1 MLARFLLATL
11 VVLIA
16 ARVSPGQIQPVT
28 ADSKAAT
35 PGATATDATPGP
47 ANSAVDNDITPLEPV
62 GRAARGPLVRVTK
75 GRGQLPNDHGQF
87 WREYDISPYTLRVTA
102 TKKPEQA
109 VVDWIL
115 RETGHEIW
123 HGEPLGILSA
133 TKRTLRVYHTAEV
146 HDAIYDIV
154 ARFVSSEAETHA
166 FNLRILTV
174 GNPNWRSKAFG
185 MMQPVE
191 VQSPGV
197 QAWLMAKEDAALL
210 LAGLRKRN
218 DVREHGSP
226 HVLVNNG
233 QSAVSASWRTR
244 KYTKNIIA
252 RVEGGRTTLVPEMA
266 QIDEGFSLEFTPL
279 LSIDGRFIDANIKT
293 SIDQVEKMIPVIID
307 VPTGA
312 TQRQR
317 FKIEVPQLTSARMHE
332 RFHWP
337 VDKVLVISRGVVATP
352 AVGKTN
358 NPLNLPLLSPS
369 GPGRADAVVF
379 VQSKGKL
386 KPASATRRRRT
397 ASGYRRRF

>member
-1 MLARFLLATL
+1 MLARILVATL
-11 VVLIA
+11 FVAIA
-16 ARVSPGQIQPVT
+16 GRAAPGQIQPVKADAKT
-28 ADSKAAT
+28 AA
-35 PGATATDATPGP
+35 PLATATDATPGP
-47 ANSAVDNDITPLEPV
+47 ASKAVNDDITPLRPV
-62 GRAARGPLVRVTK
+62 GGAARGPLVRVTK

-87 WREYDISPYTLRVTA
+87 WREYDISPYTLRVTS

-109 VVDWIL
+109 LIDWVL

-123 HGEPLGILSA
+123 HGEPLGLLSA

-146 HDAIYDIV
+146 HDVIYDIV

-191 VQSPGV
+191 VQTPGV

-218 DVREHGSP
+218 DVREYGSP

-233 QSAVSASWRTR
+233 QSAVSSSWRTR
-244 KYTKNIIA
+244 DYTKNIIA
-252 RVEGGRTTLVPEMA
+252 RTVGGRTTLVPERA

-293 SIDQVEKMIPVIID
+293 SIDQVEKMIPVVID
-307 VPTGA
+307 VPTGT

-332 RFHWP
+332 RFRWP

-352 AVGKTN
+352 AVGKN
-358 NPLNLPLLSPS
+358 SNPLNLPLLSPS
-369 GPGRADAVVF
+369 GPGRADALVF

-386 KPASATRRRRT
+386 KTASTPRRRRT
-397 ASGYRRRF
+397 ASGYRRRY

>member
-1 MLARFLLATL
+1 MFSRFLLATL
-11 VVLIA
+11 IVLIA
-16 ARVSPGQIQPVT
+16 VRVSPGQNQPAK
-28 ADSKAAT
+28 ADAKAT
-35 PGATATDATPGP
+35 PAAKSPVGNG
-47 ANSAVDNDITPLEPV
+47 NITPLEPV
-62 GRAARGPLVRVTK
+62 GGAARGPLVRVTK
-75 GRGQLPNDHGQF
+75 GTGQLPNSHGQF
-87 WREYDISPYTLRVTA
+87 WREYDISPYTLRVTT

-109 VVDWIL
+109 LIDWIL

-146 HDAIYDIV
+146 HDVIYDIV
-154 ARFVSSEAETHA
+154 ARFVNSEAETHA
-166 FNLRILTV
+166 FSLRILTV
-174 GNPNWRSKAFG
+174 GNPNWRNKAFG

-191 VQSPGV
+191 VQTPGV

-233 QSAVSASWRTR
+233 QSAISSSWRTR
-244 KYTKNIIA
+244 SYTKNIIA
-252 RVEGGRTTLVPEMA
+252 RTEGGRTVLVPQKA

-279 LSIDGRFIDANIKT
+279 LSIDGRFIEADIKT
-293 SIDQVEKMIPVIID
+293 SIDQVEKMIPVVID
-307 VPTGA
+307 VPLGP

-317 FKIEVPQLTSARMHE
+317 FKIEVPQMTSARMHE
-332 RFHWP
+332 RFRWP

-352 AVGKTN
+352 TVGKIS

-386 KPASATRRRRT
+386 KTASTPRRRRS

>member
-11 VVLIA
+11 IVLIA
-16 ARVSPGQIQPVT
+16 GGVSPGQT
-28 ADSKAAT
+28 GSATTESKVEARAAT
-35 PGATATDATPGP
+35 KADVAPATKSTTAQ
-47 ANSAVDNDITPLEPV
+47 SDITPLEPV
-62 GRAARGPLVRVTK
+62 GGAARGPLVRVTK
-75 GRGQLPNDHGQF
+75 GAGQLPNDHGQF
-87 WREYDISPYTLRVTA
+87 WREYDISPYTLRVTT

-109 VVDWIL
+109 IIDWIL
-115 RETGHEIW
+115 RETGHELW

-133 TKRTLRVYHTAEV
+133 TKRTRRVYHTAEV

-191 VQSPGV
+191 VQTPGV

-210 LAGLRKRN
+210 LAGLRKRS

-233 QSAVSASWRTR
+233 QSAVISSWRTR
-244 KYTKNIIA
+244 RYTKNIVA
-252 RVEGGRTTLVPEMA
+252 RINNGRRTFVPEMA

-293 SIDQVEKMIPVIID
+293 SIDQVEKMIPVVID

-317 FKIEVPQLTSARMHE
+317 FKIEVPQMTSARMHE
-332 RFHWP
+332 RFRWP

-352 AVGKTN
+352 TVGKN
-358 NPLNLPLLSPS
+358 SNPLNLPLLTPS

-386 KPASATRRRRT
+386 KTSSSTRRRRT
-397 ASGYRRRF
+397 AGGYRRR